1 MIGME
6 CERRGWAPQNPDVAD
21 ALAVLSCAAN
31 MPRSDELQSILKVAG
46 Q

>member
-1 MIGME
+1 VF
-6 CERRGWAPQNPDVAD
+6 AAVVPNQDHVSSVAD

-31 MPRSDELQSILKVAG
+31 LPRSDELQAILKVAG